1 MKISYLG
8 FAAAAVLVAGC
19 NTTPTLSEDATAGDK
34 SFERGLKQHDVGNTD
49 VGNTEDEAA
58 GRKTDTGAPD
68 ADGPSD
74 PIWIDPS
81 EPPETATLLPPL
93 LVART

>member
-19 NTTPTLSEDATAGDK
+19 NTTPTVSEDATAGDK
-34 SFERGLKQHDVGNTD
+34 SFERELKQHD

-58 GRKTDTGAPD
+58 GRNTDTGAPD

-74 PIWIDPS
+74 PIWVDPS
-81 EPPETATLLPPL
+81 EPRETATLLPPL